1 METTANKTTATL
13 LQLSALTQYF
23 FPLGNFIFPVLIWS
37 ARKNESEFID
47 YNGKQ
52 AINFQLS
59 LLMYT
64 LLLIIIAV
72 PVFIYSFFKNIDF
85 TLIGDCDWVI
95 NEIGNGKITTLA
107 VVGFIATF
115 IFGVMKVAEFFLII
129 YAAVKNSNGISSNYP
144 LTIKF
149 IK

>member
-13 LQLSALTQYF
+13 LQLSALAQYF
-23 FPLGNFIFPVLIWS
+23 FPFGNFIFPVLIWS
-37 ARKNESEFID
+37 ARKNESEFVD

-59 LLMYT
+59 LFMYT
-64 LLLIIIAV
+64 IILVIIAV
-72 PVFIYSFFKNIDF
+72 PVFIYTVFKN
-85 TLIGDCDWVI
+85 
-95 NEIGNGKITTLA
+95 
-107 VVGFIATF
+107 ATF
-115 IFGVMKVAEFFLII
+115 TIHDNGDWLIQQFNEGKLTGPALLGILAAFIIILMKIAEFFLII
-129 YAAVKNSNGISSNYP
+129 YAAVKNSNGVKSNYP